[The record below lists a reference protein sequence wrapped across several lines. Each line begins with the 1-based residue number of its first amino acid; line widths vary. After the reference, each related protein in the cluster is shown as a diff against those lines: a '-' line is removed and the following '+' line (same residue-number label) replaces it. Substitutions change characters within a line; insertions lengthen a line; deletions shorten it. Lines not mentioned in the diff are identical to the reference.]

1 MRSLRILLNRHGS
14 VQQRRRKK
22 KRKREGKV
30 VIATRASSRIS
41 KDGRSI
47 LEKATQHAAYKDDTS
62 KGTTSSNP
70 FLVLSN
76 LDNEYIHDVTAQLD
90 LVVENIDTQI
100 EVFRAEEKVRAALA
114 EANYREYLDSVN
126 KRTAPL
132 GEEEL
137 QEYNLN
143 MIDNSAR
150 GAKDVMTQMSP
161 KVPPKR
167 GRGRPKKKSK

>member
-1 MRSLRILLNRHGS
+1 M
-14 VQQRRRKK
+14 
-22 KRKREGKV
+22 
-30 VIATRASSRIS
+30 VIATRASSRIP

-47 LEKATQHAAYKDDTS
+47 LEKAIQHAAYKDDTS
-62 KGTTSSNP
+62 KGITSNP

-90 LVVENIDTQI
+90 LDVENIDTQI

-126 KRTAPL
+126 KKTAPQ

-143 MIDNSAR
+143 VIDNSAR
-150 GAKDVMTQMSP
+150 GAEDVITQMSP

-167 GRGRPKKKSK
+167 DRGRPKKSK